1 MSLTFLYYFTLSPT
15 TFCFSVHRLFEFL
28 NFEKTD
34 RDLFLNA
41 RKENIATYQHI
52 VMYEW
57 LPLLLGNKYIHSHK
71 LHSYKAAG
79 SYNHLDIDARVAN
92 EFASVAFRFGHSQV
106 TDTLKR
112 LNKNLKT
119 CVVKTKF
126 IFRGVSVLDNLHL

>member
-1 MSLTFLYYFTLSPT
+1 
-15 TFCFSVHRLFEFL
+15 
-28 NFEKTD
+28 
-34 RDLFLNA
+34 
-41 RKENIATYQHI
+41 
-52 VMYEW
+52 MYEW

-119 CVVKTKF
+119 CVVKKNVQNLF
-126 IFRGVSVLDNLHL
+126 FEVSVFWIAFTYNSCNYCYTTFL

>member
-1 MSLTFLYYFTLSPT
+1 
-15 TFCFSVHRLFEFL
+15 
-28 NFEKTD
+28 
-34 RDLFLNA
+34 
-41 RKENIATYQHI
+41 
-52 VMYEW
+52 MYEW

-119 CVVKTKF
+119 CVVKKKCF
-126 IFRGVSVLDNLHL
+126 LLFFRGVSVLDNLYL